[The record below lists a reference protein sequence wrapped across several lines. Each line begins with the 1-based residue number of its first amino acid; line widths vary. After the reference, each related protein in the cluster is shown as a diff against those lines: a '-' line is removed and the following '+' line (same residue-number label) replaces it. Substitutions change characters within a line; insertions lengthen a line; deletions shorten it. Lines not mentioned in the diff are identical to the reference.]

1 MEDYALTDERIQYI
15 KRLAYRYA
23 QYRRSAFID
32 AEDLASCAM
41 TRWWQFC
48 QQRSSPPADVPDE
61 VLFRQ
66 QVKFAM
72 KDAIRTSD
80 PVKVSRSYQSK
91 LKAYEMPYAVSLDHA
106 QGVQTDESPVDPEMW
121 MDVLSAL
128 KTLSEKEQI
137 LLSLVVE
144 QGYSFT
150 EVATVFG
157 VAVSTVT
164 RQYRTALDR
173 VKKNLQTS

>member
-32 AEDLASCAM
+32 AEDLVSCAM

-48 QQRSSPPADVPDE
+48 QHRDPPPSDIPDE

-106 QGVQTDESPVDPEMW
+106 QDVQTDESPVDPEMW
-121 MDVLSAL
+121 LDVPSAL
-128 KTLSEKEQI
+128 KTLSEEEQI
-137 LLSLVVE
+137 LLSLIVD

-150 EVATVFG
+150 EVAAVFG

-164 RQYRTALDR
+164 RQYRAALDR